1 MSLNAKKY
9 SMLRRKH
16 KKEFLLNE
24 YEINAFDNYCK
35 QFKVSNKSKIIREAL
50 FEKVLKGLEN
60 KHPTLFS
67 KEELLRLEKR

>member
-9 SMLRRKH
+9 NMLRRKH

-24 YEINAFDNYCK
+24 YEIKAFDNYCRK
-35 QFKVSNKSKIIREAL
+35 FKVSNKSKVIREAL
-50 FEKVLKGLEN
+50 FEKVLKELEN
-60 KHPTLFS
+60 QHPTLFS